1 MFRNTYHGLTSN
13 TILPAGNY
21 KVYHVFY
28 MAHNGTPSQ
37 ISRWAGVYLE
47 EATIYGP
54 SFNIVPV
61 FEPKCE
67 ISSYG
72 FRYFV
77 DSDKYVEFTK
87 NGDFKIQHGN
97 SQFYLSDDNI
107 YMGFNGGTALNVVP
121 VKQKVR
127 VYKNYKATV
136 DGVQRTN
143 TGRWMITTLLTLG
156 DIAYEDN
163 DE

>member
-1 MFRNTYHGLTSN
+1 
-13 TILPAGNY
+13 
-21 KVYHVFY
+21 
-28 MAHNGTPSQ
+28 
-37 ISRWAGVYLE
+37 
-47 EATIYGP
+47 
-54 SFNIVPV
+54 
-61 FEPKCE
+61 
-67 ISSYG
+67 
-72 FRYFV
+72 
-77 DSDKYVEFTK
+77 
-87 NGDFKIQHGN
+87 
-97 SQFYLSDDNI
+97 
-107 YMGFNGGTALNVVP
+107 MGFNGGTALNVVP